1 VACGGQ
7 TGTVYSHS
15 LRLAPPLTRLSL
27 SLPLSL
33 FVPLHCTPALVKQ
46 RAISCHHLS
55 SPCFLHRLIAS
66 SLTQVLGNATINWIE
81 SVLEAGPTHPPF
93 FAWIGPH
100 APHLPSTPAPWYT
113 DHPVGLHT
121 APRDTPYYN
130 YSALD
135 HHEILANQ
143 PIINDADAR
152 AIDAEYAKRLRSLLS
167 VDDIV
172 VALHELLTKH
182 NEWHNTFLFVSSTSH
197 LSVLATLVPNT
208 AAVCV
213 LHFCTLFVCAAC
225 TLLFVKGISLSLR
238 ISLPVITATRRAN
251 IDYAPTRCRYI

>member
-1 VACGGQ
+1 
-7 TGTVYSHS
+7 
-15 LRLAPPLTRLSL
+15 
-27 SLPLSL
+27 
-33 FVPLHCTPALVKQ
+33 
-46 RAISCHHLS
+46 
-55 SPCFLHRLIAS
+55 
-66 SLTQVLGNATINWIE
+66 
-81 SVLEAGPTHPPF
+81 VLEAGPTHPPF

-225 TLLFVKGISLSLR
+225 TLLFVKGILTFSSNQFTSDHLTFSSNQFTSDHGYSQGQYRLC
-238 ISLPVITATRRAN
+238 SHKMQVYITSDAHFAFLANILRRA
-251 IDYAPTRCRYI
+251 PLRSTTTTSECPCWVSEHLK